1 LWRRWLAL
9 AVEKAASGALELED
23 VEDGLQ
29 VEAEAVAGASE

>member
-1 LWRRWLAL
+1 M
-9 AVEKAASGALELED
+9 EKAASGVLELED